1 MQKSEENGR
10 GSPAVIWGGGSI
22 PDRGHIQFEM
32 PVVHSGK
39 DVELRTGNTSRKFIE
54 VWADVLKT
62 VKVDEITLGVSI
74 NGEEER
80 SFHRSFQDLRHHN
93 VKRSGR

>member
-1 MQKSEENGR
+1 
-10 GSPAVIWGGGSI
+10 
-22 PDRGHIQFEM
+22 M

-93 VKRSGR
+93 VKRSGMMSKKDQELTASEVGEYV